1 VRTTRSGRRS
11 PPLPPAAESRPEGGA
26 RAGPADP
33 DDLATVTVWGLLVEV
48 HARGNRALEEDL
60 AQRHGIPLTWFEVL
74 LRLSRSPDRQQRV
87 SELARQVSFSSGG
100 FTRLA
105 DRMVEAGLVE
115 RRAHPTDRRGGLVVL
130 TDAGSD
136 LVTAAVAT
144 QARML
149 RDVVLAALPTEDLD
163 RWAADTR
170 RVRDALDAPA
180 TGG

>member
-1 VRTTRSGRRS
+1 M
-11 PPLPPAAESRPEGGA
+11 
-26 RAGPADP
+26 
-33 DDLATVTVWGLLVEV
+33 TVWGLLVEV